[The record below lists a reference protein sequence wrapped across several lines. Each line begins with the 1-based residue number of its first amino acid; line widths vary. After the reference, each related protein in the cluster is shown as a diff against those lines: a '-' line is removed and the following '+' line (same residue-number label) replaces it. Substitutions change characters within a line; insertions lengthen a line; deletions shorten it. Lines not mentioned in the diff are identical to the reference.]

1 MKIWFSSDT
10 NKRIHSYNDILVN
23 VYLFLLFIFN

>member
-23 VYLFLLFIFN
+23 VYLFFIIYF

>member
-23 VYLFLLFIFN
+23 VYLFFTIYF